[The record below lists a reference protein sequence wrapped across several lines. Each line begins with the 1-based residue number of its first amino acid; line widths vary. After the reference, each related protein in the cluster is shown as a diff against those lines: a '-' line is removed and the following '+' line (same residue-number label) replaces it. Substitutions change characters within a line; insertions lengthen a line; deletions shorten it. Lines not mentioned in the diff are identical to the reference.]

1 MSETVLPA
9 APAPARRRVRL
20 PIALV
25 TTPLLAALLIGLWQF
40 YVTWSG
46 VSAFILPSPL
56 SVWDGFVELL
66 ATPSTW
72 RHTLATVQATL
83 SGFLIALVLGV
94 AMGAV
99 LAKVP
104 WLEQT
109 MNPFIVASQV
119 VPKVALVP
127 LFVVWFGFGMTSK
140 VVIAAVIAFFPIF
153 TGTLRGVKSV
163 DLGHRDVMT
172 AFNANP
178 WQRAMLLELPS
189 ALPYIL
195 VGAEVGIVLAIIG
208 AVIGEYLGGNLGLG
222 YLLIAKMNAYET
234 DMLFAVILLLT
245 LVGFL
250 FYLVT
255 VLLRRAVIPW
265 HESVAGP
272 TR

>member
-1 MSETVLPA
+1 
-9 APAPARRRVRL
+9 
-20 PIALV
+20 
-25 TTPLLAALLIGLWQF
+25 
-40 YVTWSG
+40 
-46 VSAFILPSPL
+46 
-56 SVWDGFVELL
+56 VWDGFLELL

-127 LFVVWFGFGMTSK
+127 LFVVWFGFGMTTK
-140 VVIAAVIAFFPIF
+140 VLIAAVIAFFPIF

-172 AFNANP
+172 ALNASP
-178 WQRAMLLELPS
+178 WQRATRLDLPS
-189 ALPYIL
+189 ALPTIL

-245 LVGFL
+245 LVGFA
-250 FYLVT
+250 FYAAT
-255 VLLRRAVIPW
+255 VMLRRAIIPW
-265 HESVAGP
+265 HESVAAG
-272 TR
+272 R